1 MVRPE
6 RFERPTPWFV
16 AKYSIQL
23 SYGRT
28 ARAAHYTEFFLKD
41 QPFAKKVEFAPAQQE
56 IATLATQPAGSDKV
70 QMRQAASSPARVGDH
85 SVSGWPRHLRLASCA
100 VQA

>member
-41 QPFAKKVEFAPAQQE
+41 QPFAKIVEFAPAQQE
-56 IATLATQPAGSDKV
+56 IATLATQPAGSGKA
-70 QMRQAASSPARVGDH
+70 QARQVARRSARAGDH
-85 SVSGWPRHLRLASCA
+85 SASGRPRHLRLASCA